1 MGGQDWPKAIQALEN
16 VAKTDKN
23 ANGPYCCVF
32 GITIDRGGRNIKH
45 NQKTGQAYSVNTEV
59 WMSDYFWPFFSNYS
73 YETIMRTVL
82 EVLMDSQKADELSTD
97 VEVPDKLLD
106 SFGECCLEAN
116 LIDELGNFNDPF
128 ALVSFFCQPSTK
140 QSNRKK

>member
-1 MGGQDWPKAIQALEN
+1 MGGQDWPKAIQALES

-73 YETIMRTVL
+73 YEEVMRAVL
-82 EVLMDSQKADELSTD
+82 DVLMESQKADELTTD
-97 VEVPDKLLD
+97 LVIPDKLLD
-106 SFGECCLEAN
+106 AFGQCCLDAN
-116 LIDELGNFNDPF
+116 LIDELGNFNDPY
-128 ALVSFFCQPSTK
+128 ALVSFFCQPPTK
-140 QSNRKK
+140 RVNRKK